1 VARRVHLGQDP
12 LTLSKPAVAAAATFF
27 LCNSGLVATAVA
39 LSRRE
44 PVLKL
49 WQQNF
54 MWTAPACF
62 IGAGVAVLAI
72 RVVMTMQIWVVLL
85 AAAPLYLTYRS
96 YRIYLGRVEDQ
107 ERHLKQVS
115 ELHID
120 SVEALALA
128 IDARAQTFDRSHGPN
143 DNHIRRVQAAA
154 AQLARAAGMS
164 SDEVEGVEVAAL
176 LHDIGKLA
184 VPEHILTKPG
194 RLTPDEYE
202 RVRIHPQVGADIIR
216 AVPFPYP
223 VAPYIESHH
232 ERWDGSGHP
241 EGLAGEA
248 IRWRPRARYR
258 RLLRCAH
265 HGPPVPPRDGR
276 ARRHG
281 AAAIRRRPG
290 TGSPARRALHQDAPL
305 HQHPRF
311 R

>member
-1 VARRVHLGQDP
+1 M
-12 LTLSKPAVAAAATFF
+12 LTLSKPAVGAAGAFF
-27 LCNSGLVATAVA
+27 LSNSWLVATAVA

-44 PVLKL
+44 PVHRL

-62 IGAGVAVLAI
+62 IGAGVAVIAI

-107 ERHLKQVS
+107 QQHLKQIS
-115 ELHID
+115 ELHLA
-120 SVEALALA
+120 SVEALARA
-128 IDARAQTFDRSHGPN
+128 IDARDQTFDRSSCPN

-154 AQLARAAGMS
+154 AQLARIAGMS
-164 SDEVEGVEVAAL
+164 ADEVEGVKVAAL

-194 RLTPDEYE
+194 RLTPDEFE
-202 RVRIHPQVGADIIR
+202 RVRIHPTIGADIIR

-232 ERWDGSGHP
+232 ERWDGSGYP
-241 EGLAGEA
+241 DGLAGDA
-248 IRWRPRARYR
+248 IPLGARVLAVVDYYDALVTDRPYHRAM
-258 RLLRCAH
+258 
-265 HGPPVPPRDGR
+265 DGR
-276 ARRHG
+276 LGSRDTPFGRREGARSTAGGTVHSD
-281 AAAIRRRPG
+281 AAI
-290 TGSPARRALHQDAPL
+290 D
-305 HQHPRF
+305 QHA
-311 R
+311 